1 MSKSSQTQHIS
12 YKFLKHWTRS
22 LHFILHRWSFSL
34 FSLKF
39 WNIHSSLVLYDIGKL
54 NKFWYF
60 FFKFE
65 HIVIVF
71 LSHFW
76 IFWHQF
82 TQNSILDNIFPRNS
96 NFGQHIP
103 TKFKFWTSYPHK
115 IQILDNMSPQN
126 SNFISIT
133 INENGNIQS
142 KAKYKFN
149 FKQNTSPISNKHTSP
164 WDTQVYHKFE
174 VRPH

>member
-1 MSKSSQTQHIS
+1 VSKSSQTQHIS
-12 YKFLKHWTRS
+12 CKFLKHWTRS

-54 NKFWYF
+54 NLFWY
-60 FFKFE
+60 
-65 HIVIVF
+65 VV
-71 LSHFW
+71 
-76 IFWHQF
+76 
-82 TQNSILDNIFPRNS
+82 S

-103 TKFKFWTSYPHK
+103 TKFKFWTAYPHK

-142 KAKYKFN
+142 EAKYKFN